1 MYAVLSN
8 LKKYR
13 ITNIEDMKVDKIWIY
28 DSKEKAIEALQRIW
42 EYFYN
47 LALADDDFKQDRFTY
62 HEEDY
67 AQLAWR
73 SGKLRIF
80 YIIKVSEREIENL

>member
-8 LKKYR
+8 LKKFM
-13 ITNIEDMKVDKIWIY
+13 IPNVKEMKVDKIWIY
-28 DSKEKAIEALQRIW
+28 DSKEEAIEALQRIW

-47 LALADDDFKQDRFTY
+47 LALADDDFKQDKSTY

-67 AQLAWR
+67 AQLAWEK
-73 SGKLRIF
+73 GKLRIF
-80 YIIKVSEREIENL
+80 YIIKISEREILF